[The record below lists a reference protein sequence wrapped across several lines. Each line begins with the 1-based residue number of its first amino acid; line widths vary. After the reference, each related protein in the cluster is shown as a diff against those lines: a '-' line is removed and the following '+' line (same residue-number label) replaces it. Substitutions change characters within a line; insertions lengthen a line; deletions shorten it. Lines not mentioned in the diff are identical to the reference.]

1 MVLQP
6 HVCIHYDLE
15 HFMHVTQCVFSKLM
29 QDEDGYSPLI
39 RACRE
44 GHVETARVL
53 VEHRAN
59 VDQQNNVSSII
70 VTVEPSKTDTI
81 GTNDFPL

>member
-1 MVLQP
+1 
-6 HVCIHYDLE
+6 
-15 HFMHVTQCVFSKLM
+15 M
-29 QDEDGYSPLI
+29 QDGDGNTPLI

-59 VDQQNNVSSII
+59 VDQQNNVSNII
-70 VTVEPSKTDTI
+70 QWNPLKRTPLEP
-81 GTNDFPL
+81 NDFVCCSEVCLAQGLVVDHAPPTITWDWL